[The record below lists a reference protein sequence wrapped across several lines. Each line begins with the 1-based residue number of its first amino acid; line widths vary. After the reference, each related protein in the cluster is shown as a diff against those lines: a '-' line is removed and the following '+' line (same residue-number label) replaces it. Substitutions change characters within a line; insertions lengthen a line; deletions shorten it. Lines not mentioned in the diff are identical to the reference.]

1 MSTPP
6 PSGQGALTDPVSSPI
21 DSAAMAPLQAW
32 KQSRRN
38 QARDRATAMLKAVL
52 QEWFGPESVK
62 LDADR
67 AIVSCD
73 GASAVLNLAAM
84 AVEPAAEGEA
94 VSAAAATL
102 RDSLRLAVA
111 HCREVNLGAV

>member
-1 MSTPP
+1 MGQSLSEDDDVLSEVSVFAGLTP
-6 PSGQGALTDPVSSPI
+6 TE
-21 DSAAMAPLQAW
+21 
-32 KQSRRN
+32 RRL
-38 QARDRATAMLKAVL
+38 LKAVL
-52 QEWFGPESVK
+52 QEWFGPECVK

-67 AIVSCD
+67 ATVACD

-84 AVEPAAEGEA
+84 AVEPAAEGET
-94 VSAAAATL
+94 VSPAAATL